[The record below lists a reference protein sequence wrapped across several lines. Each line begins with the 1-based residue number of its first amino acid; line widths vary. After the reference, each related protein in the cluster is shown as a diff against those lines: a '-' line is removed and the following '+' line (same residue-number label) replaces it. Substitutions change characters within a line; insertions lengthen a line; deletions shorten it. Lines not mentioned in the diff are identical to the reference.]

1 MRKKIAQ
8 DTSFYES
15 LSDISMATLGIFV
28 IFFVINLVF
37 INSDV
42 IEQAVRNDHLNKDIT
57 ISRQELDDFK
67 AEEKRQIADFKIQN
81 EQQIMEME
89 LEIQEIQNLAG
100 LYDEKIVDAQVR
112 IREELNVDEVISVEE
127 IRQILEQVK
136 LKRKKV
142 EGELQQIK
150 MRANHVRQEFNKY
163 VEVENSYP
171 YLELGIWSSS
181 SSITLNDIWISMDQF
196 RAILQEINAGS
207 GFTFRMKRELKDGK
221 YIHPKAPFW
230 INDILVSEG
239 WFPIV
244 DVDG

>member
-1 MRKKIAQ
+1 MKKIIAQ

-15 LSDISMATLGIFV
+15 LSDIAMATLGIFV
-28 IFFVINLVF
+28 IFFVINLIF

-57 ISRQELDDFK
+57 ISRQELEDFK

-81 EQQIMEME
+81 EQQIMEIE
-89 LEIQEIQNLAG
+89 SEIQEIQEISV
-100 LYDEKIVDAQVR
+100 LYEEKISDAKVR
-112 IREELNVDEVISVEE
+112 IQEELNVDEVVSVEV

-142 EGELQQIK
+142 EGELQQIR
-150 MRANHVRQEFNKY
+150 MRANHVRQEFNEY

-171 YLELGIWSSS
+171 YLELGIRSSS
-181 SSITLNDIWISMDQF
+181 NSITLNDVWISMDQF

-207 GFTFRMKRELKDGK
+207 GFTFRMKRELKEGK
-221 YIHPKAPFW
+221 YIRPKAPSW
-230 INDILVSEG
+230 LNDILVSEG

-244 DVDG
+244 NVDG